1 MPSDSYVITPA
12 WAAGAGTNPGSWRVL
27 LVIAVGGVL
36 FLVWAANFEIEEV
49 TTGQGQVVP
58 SQQVQVMQSL
68 EDGILRSTQ
77 ARQKAEDLVVGT
89 QVDRPSF

>member
-1 MPSDSYVITPA
+1 MPSDSYVNTPA
-12 WAAGAGTNPGSWRVL
+12 WAAGAGTNPGSWRLL
-27 LVIAVGGVL
+27 LVIAVGVVL
-36 FLVWAANFEIEEV
+36 FLFCAANFEIEEV
-49 TTGQGQVVP
+49 ITELGQVVP